1 MIFDVPDD
9 KRIVSTQTFPI
20 PETAQISTNR
30 VLLTKYTN
38 ATKVWLNRCGSPTF
52 ARTGETASPDSE

>member
-38 ATKVWLNRCGSPTF
+38 ATKV
-52 ARTGETASPDSE
+52 